1 MDLDE
6 LIRVADAVVRQELKR
21 PLSDLER
28 YVLQESLKGKS
39 YEQMTDGWAF
49 KTVKDAGSRL
59 WKCFSQSLGDGVKVQ
74 KSTFQMALVGLS
86 ERMGS
91 RSTEP
96 TQAALLPDLSFQKKV
111 VDFPV
116 NPFGDR
122 GCITDPSRFFDREEI
137 LRQVFEALHRGASVS
152 LVGESQI
159 GKSSLLAMICAYGPA
174 KLQLLPTAFT
184 LLNMQWIRD
193 EADLFVA
200 LCQEW
205 GIDPPC
211 RGYALRR
218 KLKDTHHILCLDEV
232 ERMIHADD
240 FSGRERTELRGL
252 ADGAIAPLTLVTASR
267 LPLSQ
272 LFPDSPEQ
280 TSPLA
285 GICQTIQVEP
295 FSPAI
300 AQSFIAHRLRDSPI
314 QFTSAQIHQLT
325 TQSQGHPARLQE
337 SAADLYRQL
346 SEA

>member
-28 YVLQESLKGKS
+28 YVLQESFKGKS

-59 WKCFSQSLGDGVKVQ
+59 WKCFSQALGDGVKVQ
-74 KSTFQMALVGLS
+74 KSTFQMALMHLS
-86 ERMGS
+86 ERMHQHL
-91 RSTEP
+91 TEP
-96 TQAALLPDLSFQKKV
+96 VQVTPLPDLSAQKSSKRV
-111 VDFPV
+111 VNLPE

-122 GCITDPSRFFDREEI
+122 GRITDPSRFFDRDEI
-137 LRQVFEALHRGASVS
+137 LRRVFEALQQGASVS

-159 GKSSLLAMICAYGPA
+159 GKSSLLAMICARGPA
-174 KLQLLPTAFT
+174 KLQLPPTAFVQI
-184 LLNMQWIRD
+184 NMQSIRD
-193 EADLFVA
+193 EADFFEA
-200 LCQEW
+200 LCQEL
-205 GIDPPC
+205 GIEPPC

-232 ERMIHADD
+232 ERMSHSDD

-314 QFTSAQIHQLT
+314 QKC
-325 TQSQGHPARLQE
+325 
-337 SAADLYRQL
+337 
-346 SEA
+346 

>member
-28 YVLQESLKGKS
+28 YVLQESFKGKS

-59 WKCFSQSLGDGVKVQ
+59 WKCFSQALGDGVRVQ
-74 KSTFQMALVGLS
+74 KSTFQMALVRLS
-86 ERMGS
+86 ERLGH
-91 RSTEP
+91 RLTEP
-96 TQAALLPDLSFQKKV
+96 AQAALFPDSSPQKKSINL
-111 VDFPV
+111 PA

-122 GCITDPSRFFDREEI
+122 GRITDPSRFFDRDEI

-152 LVGESQI
+152 LVGESRI
-159 GKSSLLAMICAYGPA
+159 GKSSLLAMICAQGP
-174 KLQLLPTAFT
+174 KELQLSPTAFVQI
-184 LLNMQWIRD
+184 NMQSIRD
-193 EADLFVA
+193 EADFFEA
-200 LCQEW
+200 LCQEL
-205 GIDPPC
+205 GIEPPC

-232 ERMIHADD
+232 ERMSHADD

-300 AQSFIAHRLRDSPI
+300 AQSFIMHRLQNNPI
-314 QFTSAQIHQLT
+314 QFTSAQIHQLIA
-325 TQSQGHPARLQE
+325 QSGGHPARLQE
-337 SAADLYRQL
+337 SASDLYRQL
-346 SEA
+346 LET

>member
-6 LIRVADAVVRQELKR
+6 LIRVADTVIRQELKR

-59 WKCFSQSLGDGVKVQ
+59 WKCFSQALGDGVKVQ
-74 KSTFQMALVGLS
+74 KSTFQMALVRLS
-86 ERMGS
+86 EQPGYRLA
-91 RSTEP
+91 EP
-96 TQAALLPDLSFQKKV
+96 AQGAALPDLSPQKRPINL
-111 VDFPV
+111 PV

-122 GCITDPSRFFDREEI
+122 GCITDPARFFDRDEV
-137 LRQVFEALHRGASVS
+137 LRQVFEALQRGASVS
-152 LVGESQI
+152 LVGQSQI
-159 GKSSLLAMICAYGPA
+159 GKSSLLAMICVQGPT
-174 KLQLLPTAFT
+174 KLQLPPTSFT
-184 LLNMQWIRD
+184 LLNMQSIRD
-193 EADLFVA
+193 EADFFAA
-200 LCQEW
+200 LCYEL
-205 GIDPPC
+205 GIEPPC

-218 KLKDTHHILCLDEV
+218 KLKDTRHILCLDEV
-232 ERMIHADD
+232 ERMSHSDD

-285 GICQTIQVEP
+285 GICQTIQVKP

-300 AQSFIAHRLRDSPI
+300 AQAFVLHRLRGSPI
-314 QFTSAQIHQLT
+314 QFTLAQIHQLV

-346 SEA
+346 WEA